1 MSTRPSA
8 GRAPTTIAPQFVR
21 RARPA
26 SRLQLSSDDLP
37 KRVIKILHDGV
48 PRTFR
53 DRRET
58 ALEAA
63 QFAKSRAKGDI
74 IELRDCATG
83 EKLVMMADGRVG

>member
-1 MSTRPSA
+1 MRD
-8 GRAPTTIAPQFVR
+8 GQGYE
-21 RARPA
+21 
-26 SRLQLSSDDLP
+26 
-37 KRVIKILHDGV
+37 ILHNGV

-63 QFAKSRAKGDI
+63 RFAKSNANGDI

-83 EKLVMMADGRVG
+83 EKLVMLADGRVG

>member
-1 MSTRPSA
+1 MRD
-8 GRAPTTIAPQFVR
+8 GQGYE
-21 RARPA
+21 
-26 SRLQLSSDDLP
+26 
-37 KRVIKILHDGV
+37 ILHNGV

-83 EKLVMMADGRVG
+83 EKLRAWAGNRRRLAIAPSIIPHLHEK

>member
-1 MSTRPSA
+1 MRDA
-8 GRAPTTIAPQFVR
+8 QGYE
-21 RARPA
+21 
-26 SRLQLSSDDLP
+26 
-37 KRVIKILHDGV
+37 ILHNGA

-58 ALEAA
+58 ALEVAH
-63 QFAKSRAKGDI
+63 FAKNKAKGDI

>member
-1 MSTRPSA
+1 MA
-8 GRAPTTIAPQFVR
+8 
-21 RARPA
+21 A
-26 SRLQLSSDDLP
+26 SQGYE
-37 KRVIKILHDGV
+37 ILHNGV

-74 IELRDCATG
+74 IELRDRATG
-83 EKLVMMADGRVG
+83 EKLVMLADERVG